1 MKFIS
6 DSDFDSDLDSDT
18 DFGDQFISYMIGQPK
33 IQAFI
38 EEGRMTRS
46 QAATWLWFYAQLR
59 KPVFMP
65 DK

>member
-6 DSDFDSDLDSDT
+6 DSDSDSDLDSDT
-18 DFGDQFISYMIGQPK
+18 DSGDQFISYMMELPK
-33 IQAFI
+33 IQQFI
-38 EEGRMTRS
+38 IEGRMTRS

-59 KPVFMP
+59 KPIFA

>member
-1 MKFIS
+1 
-6 DSDFDSDLDSDT
+6 
-18 DFGDQFISYMIGQPK
+18 MIGQPK

-38 EEGRMTRS
+38 KEGKMTRS

-59 KPVFMP
+59 KPIFTP